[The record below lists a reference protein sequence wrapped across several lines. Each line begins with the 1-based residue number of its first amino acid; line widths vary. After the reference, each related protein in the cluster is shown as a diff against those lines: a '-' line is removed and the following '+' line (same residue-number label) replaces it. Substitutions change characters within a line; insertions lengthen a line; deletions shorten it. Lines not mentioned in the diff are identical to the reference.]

1 MFGGLISILIAIW
14 IYRTAVEAKTGNM
27 LYWVVG
33 SVVVF
38 LSLQLMMTYFN
49 AAIVDSFD
57 RDLGTSYD
65 SAGGLNVRDNSD
77 TAGLQSGS
85 GGTLIGI
92 MFEIL
97 PLMVPFFVIAIIRQL
112 LMLKQ
117 PFSFM
122 GLFGGIKDM
131 FAGIKNSFKTS

>member
-27 LYWVVG
+27 VYWVVG
-33 SVVVF
+33 SVIVF
-38 LSLQLMMTYFN
+38 LSLQLVMTFFN
-49 AAIVDSFD
+49 AMIVESFD
-57 RDLGTSYD
+57 RDLGASYD
-65 SAGGLNVRDNSD
+65 AAGGLNMRDNSD

-92 MFEIL
+92 IFEFI
-97 PLMVPFFVIAIIRQL
+97 PLVVPFFAIAVIRQI

-117 PFSFM
+117 SFSFK
-122 GLFGGIKDM
+122 GLFGGIKEM
-131 FAGIKNSFKTS
+131 FSGIINSFKTT

>member
-14 IYRTAVEAKTGNM
+14 IYRTAIEAKTGNT
-27 LYWVVG
+27 LYWVAG
-33 SVVVF
+33 SVIVF
-38 LSLQLMMTYFN
+38 LSVQLIMTYFN
-49 AAIVDSFD
+49 AMIVDSYD
-57 RDLGTSYD
+57 RDLSVDYD
-65 SAGGLNVRDNSD
+65 TAGGLNLRDHSD

-92 MFEIL
+92 IFEIL
-97 PLMVPFFVIAIIRQL
+97 PLIVPFFVIAVIRQL

-117 PFSFM
+117 SFSFF

-131 FAGIKNSFKTS
+131 FVGIKNSFKNT